1 MKALV
6 VGGTGPTGPLI
17 VQGLMDRG
25 YEVTLYHR
33 GFHEPDDL
41 PQTHSHV
48 HGDPFTKETFEKD
61 VEGQEWDIVVSMYG
75 RLRHIADVV
84 AGRTGKLVGAGGP
97 SFIRPEH
104 LTFPRGLE
112 MPLPEEFP
120 TYTERDLNP
129 YGFAIAHTERRV
141 MEHHRNGDF
150 AAVMFRYTSVY
161 GPRAPRQWMW
171 SIVKRVL
178 DGRKQIIIPGD
189 GSQLR
194 LTCYAENAAHMVL
207 LGCDKSEGDG
217 HIFNSVDEVGYTVR
231 DTVRIVAEAL
241 DHEFEMIEIGHPMA
255 YDLAGGY
262 SNRRTGQLSVYSMK
276 KLLGY
281 RDVVPPDEGMRRSA
295 KWMVD
300 NWSSLDHE
308 QMQVLMADPLAYDIE
323 DQLIASAKEWAGAVE
338 SSIPKPEIPQLDSSR
353 DWRGAFRPPQ
363 PGSS

>member
-17 VQGLMDRG
+17 IDGLHQRG
-25 YEVTLYHR
+25 YQVTLYHR

-41 PQTHSHV
+41 PEVAEHL

-61 VEGQEWDIVVSMYG
+61 MEGKTWDIVVSMYG

-84 AGRTGKLVGAGGP
+84 AGRTPKLVGAGGP
-97 SFIRPEH
+97 SYIRPEH
-104 LTFPRGLE
+104 LTFPNGLG
-112 MPLPEEFP
+112 MPLPEDFP
-120 TYTERDLNP
+120 TYTERDLNH

-141 MEHHRNGDF
+141 MEHHNNGDF
-150 AAVMFRYTSVY
+150 KAVMFRYSSVY

-178 DGRKQIIIPGD
+178 DGRKQIIVPGD

-194 LTCYAENAAHMVL
+194 LTCYADNAAHMIL

-217 HIFNSVDEVGYTVR
+217 HIFNSVDEVGYTVK
-231 DTVRIVAEAL
+231 DTIRIVGEAL
-241 DHEFEMIEIGHPMA
+241 GHEFEVIDIAHPKA
-255 YDLAGGY
+255 YSLAGGY
-262 SNRRTGQLSVYSMK
+262 SNERSSQLSVYSLK

-281 RDVVPPDEGMRRSA
+281 TDIVEPHVGMSLSA

-300 NWSSLDHE
+300 NWSKLDHA
-308 QMQVLMADPLAYDIE
+308 QMQVLMADPLDYGIE
-323 DQLIASAKEWAGAVE
+323 DQLISSAKNWHDEVA
-338 SSIPKPEIPQLDSSR
+338 SSIPEPVVPELSSAN
-353 DWRGAFRPPQ
+353 DWRGAFNPNTE
-363 PGSS
+363 S